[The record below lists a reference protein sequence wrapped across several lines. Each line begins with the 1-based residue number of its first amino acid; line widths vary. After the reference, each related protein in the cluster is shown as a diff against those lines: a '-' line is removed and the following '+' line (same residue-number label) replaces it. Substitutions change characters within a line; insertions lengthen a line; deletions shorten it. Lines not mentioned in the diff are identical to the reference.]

1 MNTYQGKGVY
11 DAIAIGIVSIFQRQK
26 YSVPQYAVTDVQR
39 ELARLETAKTL
50 AKKEL
55 AQIHAQA
62 LKEVSSDQAEVFEI
76 HKMLIDDTDYNAY
89 LKKFITE
96 NSVNAEYAVDSAA
109 KHFSSLF
116 DAMDDEYMK
125 ARGAD
130 ISDISKRL
138 LRCLS
143 CADGDG
149 SGPTEQT
156 CNTPLRTGQTNDLT
170 LRTGQAC
177 DLAYP
182 AADRPKYII
191 CADDLFPS
199 ETITLDF
206 DEVAAFVTAG
216 GSSTS
221 HTAILARN
229 MGLPAVIGAGND
241 FLKGL
246 KNGAKII
253 VDGSTGEIF
262 LDPDEETESA
272 LRQKQAQLTLVKAE
286 QKKALLQQLKGQ
298 RNLTKDG
305 TEIRILANI
314 STPEDLDAVLE
325 ADAEGIGLFRTEF
338 LYLKNQDYPTE
349 EEQFQAYRSVL
360 ERMPDKKVIIRTLD
374 VGADKKVDYFH
385 LDPEE
390 NPALGLRAIRL
401 CLARPKL
408 FKTQLRALYRA
419 SAHGRLGILFPM
431 ITDVSEVEKILSI
444 CDEVKKELRD
454 SRIPFDENTELGL
467 MIETPAAALIS
478 DLLAPMVD
486 FFSIGTNDLTQYT
499 LAADRQNANVSPF
512 LDPHHKAVLRLIET
526 SVHNAHAHGKWI
538 GICGELAS
546 DTALTET
553 FLRLKV
559 DELSVAA
566 PFVLPLRDIV
576 RNLDLRQ

>member
-1 MNTYQGKGVY
+1 M
-11 DAIAIGIVSIFQRQK
+11 
-26 YSVPQYAVTDVQR
+26 
-39 ELARLETAKTL
+39 
-50 AKKEL
+50 
-55 AQIHAQA
+55 
-62 LKEVSSDQAEVFEI
+62 
-76 HKMLIDDTDYNAY
+76 
-89 LKKFITE
+89 
-96 NSVNAEYAVDSAA
+96 
-109 KHFSSLF
+109 
-116 DAMDDEYMK
+116 
-125 ARGAD
+125 
-130 ISDISKRL
+130 
-138 LRCLS
+138 
-143 CADGDG
+143 
-149 SGPTEQT
+149 
-156 CNTPLRTGQTNDLT
+156 
-170 LRTGQAC
+170 
-177 DLAYP
+177 
-182 AADRPKYII
+182 
-191 CADDLFPS
+191 
-199 ETITLDF
+199 
-206 DEVAAFVTAG
+206 
-216 GSSTS
+216 
-221 HTAILARN
+221 
-229 MGLPAVIGAGND
+229 
-241 FLKGL
+241 
-246 KNGAKII
+246 
-253 VDGSTGEIF
+253 
-262 LDPDEETESA
+262 
-272 LRQKQAQLTLVKAE
+272 
-286 QKKALLQQLKGQ
+286 QQLKGQ

-338 LYLKNQDYPTE
+338 LYLKKQDYPTE

-454 SRIPFDENTELGL
+454 SRIPFDE

-538 GICGELAS
+538 GICGELGA
-546 DTALTET
+546 DTSLTET
-553 FLRLKV
+553 FLQMGV
-559 DELSVAA
+559 DELSVS
-566 PFVLPLRDIV
+566 VGKLLPVRKAVAELEKKSYCLRS
-576 RNLDLRQ
+576 